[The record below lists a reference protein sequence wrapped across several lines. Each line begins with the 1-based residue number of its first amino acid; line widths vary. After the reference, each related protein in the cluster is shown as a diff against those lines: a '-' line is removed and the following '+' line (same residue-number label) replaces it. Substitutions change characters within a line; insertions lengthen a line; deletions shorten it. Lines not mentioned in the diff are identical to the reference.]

1 MNAKGLVRH
10 QAGYLL
16 KCLAP
21 CYAVY
26 FVVLL
31 VVQLA
36 APGHDPLGMPFRM
49 LGAVPSLFALLIG
62 TSVGVGD
69 IAFLLQNGLSR
80 RQVFA
85 HCVASLAATA
95 LVMALIETL
104 CTAFVP
110 FWTGQ
115 SAYFLIR
122 GESSLAVIFAG
133 VLLSNFVL
141 ALGSFSFVAFAL
153 RSRRATLV
161 AMMAFIAVPAI
172 AMALTGSVRSV
183 MDVVLVFAG
192 LGFDGE
198 GTPETLI
205 VTMGVEAAALLAAA
219 FVILRTIE
227 VKRALQ
233 GW

>member
-1 MNAKGLVRH
+1 MNAKGLARH

-26 FVVLL
+26 FGVLL

-49 LGAVPSLFALLIG
+49 LGAVPALFALLIG
-62 TSVGVGD
+62 TSVGIGD

-85 HCVASLAATA
+85 HCVASLAATT

-122 GESSLAVIFAG
+122 GESDLAVIFAG

-141 ALGSFSFVAFAL
+141 ALGAFSFVALTL
-153 RSRRATLV
+153 RSHRATLV
-161 AMMAFIAVPAI
+161 ATTALIAVSVTAL
-172 AMALTGSVRSV
+172 ALTGSIKPV

-198 GTPETLI
+198 GTSTTLI
-205 VTMGVEAAALLAAA
+205 TTMGVEAAALLAAA
-219 FVILRTIE
+219 FAILRTIE
-227 VKRALQ
+227 VKRAFQ